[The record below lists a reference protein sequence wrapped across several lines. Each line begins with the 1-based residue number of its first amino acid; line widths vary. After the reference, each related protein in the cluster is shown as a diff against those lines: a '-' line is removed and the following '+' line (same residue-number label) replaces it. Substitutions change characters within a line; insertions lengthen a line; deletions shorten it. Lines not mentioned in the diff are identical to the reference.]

1 MNSEDR
7 IRTRLPQRSAFSF
20 WRAALPASGRATGA
34 RSWGWGRCGV
44 RVVAIFIVI
53 LLCASGSFAYSV
65 LTHEEIV
72 DLVWTDALRPLLLQ
86 RFPGLTEEQIT
97 QAHGY
102 AYGGAVIQDLGYYP
116 FGSVEFSNLVH
127 YVRSGD
133 FVRELLL
140 QSQDA
145 NEYAFAL
152 GALAHYTSDIAGHP
166 AVNQAVSIQYPKL
179 RAKYGNSVRYAED
192 HTAHLKTEFGFDMV
206 QVAKNRYASQQYH
219 DFIGFQVSKPL
230 LERTFPIVYGLELK
244 DVLAHEDLAIGSYR
258 FGVSRMIPQMTQIA
272 LRTHKKDMMKET
284 PNFAK
289 KKFLYRLSR
298 SEYEKDW
305 GKDYTKAGFSTRL
318 WSVVLRYMPKIG
330 PFRALAF
337 NNPTPQ
343 TEDLYFKSINT
354 TVDQYRIYLKQVG
367 AGSLQLANCDFD
379 TGKITA
385 AAEYSLTDDTYAKLL
400 GQLTNRKFD
409 LTTPDLRDNILEFYS
424 DLSAPIETKK
434 DKDHWQSVLT
444 SLDQLKLVTP
454 VPAVADG
461 PAQGTPFV
469 PGESVAAPVDRASAT
484 QAEATE

>member
-1 MNSEDR
+1 M
-7 IRTRLPQRSAFSF
+7 RLPHSDFGG
-20 WRAALPASGRATGA
+20 WRRWGGRIAAL
-34 RSWGWGRCGV
+34 
-44 RVVAIFIVI
+44 
-53 LLCASGSFAYSV
+53 LLLVLIGSSSSFAYSV

-72 DLVWTDALRPLLLQ
+72 DLVWSTQLSPLLLK
-86 RFPGLTEEQIT
+86 RFPTLTEDQLKE
-97 QAHGY
+97 AHGY

-152 GALAHYTSDIAGHP
+152 GALAHYAADIAGHP

-230 LERTFPIVYGLELK
+230 LERTFPIVYGVELK
-244 DVLAHEDLAIGSYR
+244 DALAHEDLAVGSYR
-258 FGVSRMIPQMTQIA
+258 FAVSRMIPEMTKIA

-289 KKFLYRLSR
+289 RKFLYRLSR
-298 SEYEKDW
+298 SDYEKEW
-305 GKDYTKAGFSTRL
+305 GKDYKKDGFKTRL
-318 WSVVLRYMPKIG
+318 FSILLRYMPKIG
-330 PFRALAF
+330 PFKALAF
-337 NNPTPQ
+337 NNPTAQ

-354 TVDQYRIYLKQVG
+354 TVDQYRIFLEQVRTD
-367 AGSLQLANCDFD
+367 SLILANCDFD
-379 TGKITA
+379 TGKETK

-400 GQLTNRKFD
+400 GQLAGRKFD
-409 LTTPDLRDNILEFYS
+409 LTSPDLRENILNFYA
-424 DLSAPIETKK
+424 DLSLPLETKK
-434 DKDHWQSVLT
+434 DSARWQSVLT
-444 SLDQLKLVTP
+444 ALDQLKLIDPASIVASTP
-454 VPAVADG
+454 AK
-461 PAQGTPFV
+461 Q
-469 PGESVAAPVDRASAT
+469 R
-484 QAEATE
+484 